1 MKSTKWKPFFIILKG
16 LVLPETVS
24 DMQVDLRRK
33 ERDFTPCD
41 TKYMFDQ
48 EIW

>member
-1 MKSTKWKPFFIILKG
+1 MKWKPFFIILKG
-16 LVLPETVS
+16 LELPEIVS
-24 DMQVDLRRK
+24 DMQVDLIGK

-48 EIW
+48 EIWQ